1 MNISTL
7 RAGLLP
13 DAIHS
18 TFLFLGLIGLL
29 LCMPATIKAQGNLL
43 ILPKRI
49 VFDGSK
55 RTQDLNLANTGK
67 DSATY
72 VISMIQIKMKEDGT
86 FENITAPDTGQYF
99 ANKNLRF
106 FPRSV
111 TLGPKESQTIKVQVI
126 QTSNL
131 AAGEYRSHIY
141 FRAVPRVTAA
151 GEKAAAADSASLSV
165 QLVPVFGISIP
176 AIIRIGKN
184 TSHANISDVSIDL
197 SNSQHPQLNMY
208 LNRTGNMSVYGDL
221 YIDYISVKGKK
232 TRVGAV
238 NGVAVYTPLARR
250 KVTIRL
256 ELPQGFDYHSGKLY
270 VQYVSPGAAKAIILS
285 EKELPLQ

>member
-1 MNISTL
+1 MNIFKT
-7 RAGLLP
+7 ALLP
-13 DAIHS
+13 GIIHS
-18 TFLFLGLIGLL
+18 DFLFFGLIGILL
-29 LCMPATIKAQGNLL
+29 GMPVTIKAQGNLL

-49 VFDGSK
+49 VFDESK

-86 FENITAPDTGQYF
+86 FENITVPDTGQYF
-99 ANKNLRF
+99 ADKSLRI

-111 TLGPKESQTIKVQVI
+111 TLGPRESQTVKVQVI
-126 QTSNL
+126 QAGNL

-141 FRAVPRVTAA
+141 FRAVPRTAAA
-151 GEKAAAADSASLSV
+151 GEKAASADSASLSV
-165 QLVPVFGISIP
+165 QLVPVFGITIP
-176 AIIRIGKN
+176 AIIRVGEN
-184 TSHANISDVSIDL
+184 TSNASISDVSVDF

-208 LNRTGNMSVYGDL
+208 LNRTGNMSVYGDI
-221 YIDYISVKGKK
+221 YIDHISVLGKK

-238 NGVAVYTPLARR
+238 NGVAVYTPLAKR
-250 KVTIRL
+250 KVSMSL
-256 ELPQGFDYHSGKLY
+256 ELPQGINYHSGKLS
-270 VQYVSPGAAKAIILS
+270 VQYVLAAAAKVTTLS

>member
-29 LCMPATIKAQGNLL
+29 LYMPATIRAQGNLL

-49 VFDGSK
+49 IFDGSK

-86 FENITAPDTGQYF
+86 FENITTPDTGQYF

-111 TLGPKESQTIKVQVI
+111 TLGPKESQTVKVQVI
-126 QTSNL
+126 QASNL

-151 GEKAAAADSASLSV
+151 GEKVAAADSASLSV

-197 SNSQHPQLNMY
+197 SNSQRPQLNMC

-221 YIDYISVKGKK
+221 YIDYISAQGKK
-232 TRVGAV
+232 TRVGAL

-270 VQYVSPGAAKAIILS
+270 VRYVSPGAPKAIIFS